1 MLDKQDGTFPI
12 FCRFRRLLFPGLC
25 LLTSLLRTEIVFFC
39 LLFAMQIYAT
49 ILKKLKT
56 KTVAIMQ
63 ISSGFCH
70 LAGMGDLVLVQ
81 VSHPNNHRPMA
92 LSEMQKLLSLVFAV
106 RLYIGC
112 WRLVGLFCLS
122 LSLF

>member
-1 MLDKQDGTFPI
+1 
-12 FCRFRRLLFPGLC
+12 
-25 LLTSLLRTEIVFFC
+25 
-39 LLFAMQIYAT
+39 MQIYAT

-81 VSHPNNHRPMA
+81 VSLPNNHRPMA
-92 LSEMQKLLSLVFAV
+92 LSEMQKLCFLWWLLSDYIWVLASCRFVLSFSLAVLV
-106 RLYIGC
+106 
-112 WRLVGLFCLS
+112 
-122 LSLF
+122 

>member
-1 MLDKQDGTFPI
+1 
-12 FCRFRRLLFPGLC
+12 
-25 LLTSLLRTEIVFFC
+25 
-39 LLFAMQIYAT
+39 MQIYAT